1 MHPSSGYPRAVERS
15 SDETEGSAQA
25 TVRADRDCGRPAL
38 EFPTLAHLEP
48 GVVLESRA
56 EVLRA
61 PSGFAAPIAPH
72 GLGGPIAGVRR
83 VVSAVSRLPWPAGC
97 WGHERRGVRG
107 KTRAKFRGRPSA
119 PSRRW
124 RLRFSSFLPAQ
135 VVSGCGLLSR
145 PAPPAS
151 QHRRPHTCC
160 GRSRL
165 PPCPPQEAPPLP
177 PESPKRRTTKFWLFL
192 PLCHRWLFLLEHGP
206 SARRPFIL
214 AISPLS
220 LIQF

>member
-124 RLRFSSFLPAQ
+124 RLPFSSFLPAQ

-165 PPCPPQEAPPLP
+165 PPCPPRKLLLSRQNPRKGEPQSSGYFFLFVTGGSFSWSTALQPGGPLY
-177 PESPKRRTTKFWLFL
+177 W
-192 PLCHRWLFLLEHGP
+192 P
-206 SARRPFIL
+206 SL
-214 AISPLS
+214 HCL
-220 LIQF
+220 